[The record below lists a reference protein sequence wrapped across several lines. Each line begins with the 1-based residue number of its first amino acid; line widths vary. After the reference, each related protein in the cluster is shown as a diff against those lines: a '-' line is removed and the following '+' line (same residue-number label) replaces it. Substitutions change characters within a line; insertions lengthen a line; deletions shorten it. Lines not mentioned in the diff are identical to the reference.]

1 MQLCHIISYQS
12 LFDFIFHVPPFLIM
26 PIFTVIFLL
35 TLVCAVSIRVWLA
48 TRHIRYVHTHRNSVP
63 ENFSSQISLDA
74 HQKAADYTCA
84 KTRLNYANICLDTV
98 LLLILTLGGGLNALN
113 FFWSNWFS
121 DPLLQGMIF
130 ILGTVLLMGLVE
142 IPINYYRTFVIEKK
156 FGFNKMTHS
165 MFFVDLI
172 KQGLL
177 GILLGLPLLFGALW
191 LMEKTGAN
199 WWLYVWLMW
208 VGFNLIILSVY
219 PTWIAPL
226 FNKFTPL
233 EDASLKARIEQL
245 MQKCGFKSSGLFVM
259 DGSRRS
265 SHGNAYF
272 TGFGKNKRIVFFD
285 TLLSH
290 LNPPEI
296 EAVLA
301 HELGHFKRNHVIK
314 RILLTFTMS
323 LVFLW
328 LLGYLMN
335 QDWFYQGL
343 GVFSSNETLA
353 NISSHSTAMAL
364 LLFFLVMPTF
374 TFLFQPLSSLY
385 SRKHEFEADAYA
397 VEKASAGDLIQALVK
412 LYQDNA
418 ATLTPDPLHSAFYDS
433 HPPASVR
440 IARLQNLAHN

>member
-1 MQLCHIISYQS
+1 
-12 LFDFIFHVPPFLIM
+12 M

-35 TLVCAVSIRVWLA
+35 TLVCTVSIRVWLA

-84 KTRLNYANICLDTV
+84 KTRLNYANICLDT
-98 LLLILTLGGGLNALN
+98 LLLLVLTLGGGLNVLN

-156 FGFNKMTHS
+156 FGFNKMTHI

-219 PTWIAPL
+219 PTWIAPI

-343 GVFSSNETLA
+343 GVFSSNEALA
-353 NISSHSTAMAL
+353 NISSPSTAMAL

-397 VEKASAGDLIQALVK
+397 VEKASASDLIQALVK

-440 IARLQNLAHN
+440 IAHLQNLAHN

>member
-35 TLVCAVSIRVWLA
+35 ALVCAVSIRVWLA
-48 TRHIRYVHTHRNSVP
+48 TRHIRYVHMHRNSVP
-63 ENFSSQISLDA
+63 ENFSSQVNLDS

-84 KTRLNYANICLDTV
+84 KTRLSYANICLDTV
-98 LLLILTLGGGLNALN
+98 LLLMLTLGGGLNVLN
-113 FFWSNWFS
+113 FFWSNLFS

-130 ILGTVLLMGLVE
+130 ILGTVLLMGFVE
-142 IPINYYRTFVIEKK
+142 IPVNYYRTFVIEKK
-156 FGFNKMTHS
+156 FGFNKMTRA

-172 KQGLL
+172 KQGFL

-219 PTWIAPL
+219 PTWIAPI

-353 NISSHSTAMAL
+353 NISSPSTAMAL

-397 VEKASAGDLIQALVK
+397 VEKASANDLIQALVK

>member
-1 MQLCHIISYQS
+1 
-12 LFDFIFHVPPFLIM
+12 
-26 PIFTVIFLL
+26 
-35 TLVCAVSIRVWLA
+35 
-48 TRHIRYVHTHRNSVP
+48 
-63 ENFSSQISLDA
+63 
-74 HQKAADYTCA
+74 
-84 KTRLNYANICLDTV
+84 
-98 LLLILTLGGGLNALN
+98 
-113 FFWSNWFS
+113 
-121 DPLLQGMIF
+121 MIF

-156 FGFNKMTHS
+156 FGFNKMTHT

-219 PTWIAPL
+219 PTWIAPI

-353 NISSHSTAMAL
+353 NISSPSTAMAL

-397 VEKASAGDLIQALVK
+397 VEKASASDLIQALVK